1 MEYRMDRNTAEQV
14 ARVLYP
20 GDHSETVISKIMKT
34 DPLETINE
42 LESIE
47 ADKKLIDCVWC
58 FV

>member
-1 MEYRMDRNTAEQV
+1 MDRNTAEQV
-14 ARVLYP
+14 AMVLYP
-20 GDHSETVISKIMKT
+20 GDYSETVISEIMKT

-42 LESIE
+42 LETVE